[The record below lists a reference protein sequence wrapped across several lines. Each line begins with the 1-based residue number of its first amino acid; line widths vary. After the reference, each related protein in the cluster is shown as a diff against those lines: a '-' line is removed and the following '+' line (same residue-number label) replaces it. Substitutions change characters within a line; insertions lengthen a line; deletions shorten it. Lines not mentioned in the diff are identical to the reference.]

1 MEEETINDE
10 IRGML
15 EDILSDISP
24 NETEEMKIGD
34 FSKKIINELYS
45 QLKNSKFIPP
55 VIDIVQVGSTARNT
69 NLKNDYDI
77 DIFVRF
83 EKCTEKETLKEIV
96 LNVGKKVIEK
106 FGGKCWVEYAEH
118 PYLSAQVGKYE
129 IDIVPCYKLN
139 WGEKIISAVDRT
151 PLHNEFLIHMMKK
164 YENEENNDN
173 NNKNNNIN
181 RKIKINNEVRLL
193 KKFLKG
199 IGIYGSDLKTK
210 GFSGYL
216 CELLIIHYGGFI
228 NTLKNAQKWR
238 IGQKIIL
245 DEVFK
250 LYDIENLENYKFA
263 SFKDP
268 LIVYDPVDLNRN
280 VAAALSKE
288 NFCKF
293 IFYSHLFLKN
303 PSKDFFYNYAK
314 KVKENLNDRKKGL
327 YITLGIKRDKD
338 IVDDIIYPQMEKLQ
352 KSINKILMEND
363 FEFLRYENYA
373 DDDMCYLSWEFL
385 VHELP
390 DVKLK
395 IGPPVFNKK
404 GVDDFIKKNSRY
416 FIKDCNVCAYI
427 DRKYKN
433 IHELFE
439 DLVEGN
445 FKNKITYPKYV
456 CPENAIIFKGM
467 FKERY

>member
-1 MEEETINDE
+1 MGGENIHDE

-15 EDILSDISP
+15 EDILIDISP
-24 NETEEMKIGD
+24 NETEEKEISD

-45 QLKNSKFIPP
+45 ELKNSNSIPP
-55 VIDIVQVGSTARNT
+55 VIDIIQVGSTARNT

-83 EKCTEKETLKEIV
+83 EKDTEKESLKEIV

-118 PYLSAQVGKYE
+118 PYLSAQVGRYE

-151 PLHNEFLIHMMKK
+151 PLHNEFLIYMMKK
-164 YENEENNDN
+164 YENE
-173 NNKNNNIN
+173 
-181 RKIKINNEVRLL
+181 KIKINNEVRLL

-245 DEVFK
+245 EEVFNI
-250 LYDIENLENYKFA
+250 YNLENYKFA

-293 IFYSHLFLKN
+293 VFYSHLFLKN
-303 PSKDFFYNYAK
+303 PSKDFFYDYARK
-314 KVKENLNDRKKGL
+314 LKENLNDRKKGL
-327 YITLGIKRDKD
+327 LITLGIKRDND

-352 KSINKILMEND
+352 KSINKILIEND

-385 VHELP
+385 VYELP

-404 GVDDFIKKNSRY
+404 DVDNFIKKNSKY
-416 FIKDCNVCAYI
+416 FIKGCNVCAYI

-433 IHELFE
+433 VHELFE
-439 DLVEGN
+439 DIVGGN
-445 FKNKITYPKYV
+445 LKKKITYPKYV